1 MTWVV
6 VSLLGLGVETG
17 VIVVL
22 GRQVTRRY
30 EAEASTGAAAGPG
43 PPGEDVAARR
53 AA

>member
-1 MTWVV
+1 MTWVL
-6 VSLLGLGVETG
+6 VSLLGLGVETW

-30 EAEASTGAAAGPG
+30 EAEASAEVEARPRATG
-43 PPGEDVAARR
+43 DVDVRR